1 MATNGH
7 ESTAFPQHTSIL
19 QSEVV
24 SEWPRFGG
32 ICTAYKHSS
41 CVRYVYPCH
50 TISRTCRLVLV
61 RYSIYRSIA
70 ILVNV
75 RYRYFTVSRY
85 FDISKY
91 RMIRRYL
98 GDIRTI
104 RNIVD
109 RYFDTSSSS
118 SSSDCCAGQR
128 STPHSR
134 TLEVRP
140 GRITRKLGLRYDC
153 DCERDETKS
162 LLGVLM
168 LGCDIL
174 IANDEWLIK
183 INGRSVRLSVCLSV
197 CQDRHGS

>member
-1 MATNGH
+1 MGIVFLRTD
-7 ESTAFPQHTSIL
+7 
-19 QSEVV
+19 
-24 SEWPRFGG
+24 GG
-32 ICTAYKHSS
+32 ETRAS
-41 CVRYVYPCH
+41 
-50 TISRTCRLVLV
+50 
-61 RYSIYRSIA
+61 A
-70 ILVNV
+70 
-75 RYRYFTVSRY
+75 
-85 FDISKY
+85 
-91 RMIRRYL
+91 
-98 GDIRTI
+98 
-104 RNIVD
+104 
-109 RYFDTSSSS
+109 SSS

-183 INGRSVRLSVCLSV
+183 INGLSVCLSV
-197 CQDRHGS
+197 CLSTATGSWCVGVW

>member
-1 MATNGH
+1 MQSKAAAADTILLH
-7 ESTAFPQHTSIL
+7 SVLSWTS
-19 QSEVV
+19 
-24 SEWPRFGG
+24 
-32 ICTAYKHSS
+32 
-41 CVRYVYPCH
+41 
-50 TISRTCRLVLV
+50 
-61 RYSIYRSIA
+61 
-70 ILVNV
+70 
-75 RYRYFTVSRY
+75 
-85 FDISKY
+85 
-91 RMIRRYL
+91 
-98 GDIRTI
+98 
-104 RNIVD
+104 
-109 RYFDTSSSS
+109 SSSS

-183 INGRSVRLSVCLSV
+183 INGRSVCLSVCLSACPRLQEV
-197 CQDRHGS
+197 GVLVYGSCMMLVSVRCPLRPLGLAWSPTPTGWCVGDGLHDLMCCGCMAIWLYIMCR

>member
-1 MATNGH
+1 M
-7 ESTAFPQHTSIL
+7 
-19 QSEVV
+19 
-24 SEWPRFGG
+24 R
-32 ICTAYKHSS
+32 
-41 CVRYVYPCH
+41 
-50 TISRTCRLVLV
+50 
-61 RYSIYRSIA
+61 
-70 ILVNV
+70 
-75 RYRYFTVSRY
+75 
-85 FDISKY
+85 
-91 RMIRRYL
+91 
-98 GDIRTI
+98 
-104 RNIVD
+104 IVD
-109 RYFDTSSSS
+109 WANRCKQRRHDSFTDCERLSSS

-197 CQDRHGS
+197 CLSTATGSWCVGVW